1 MSFAEI
7 VLRLAFAVG
16 GWLIF
21 IGHAV
26 TIAALRHTA
35 CDAAA
40 ASAIP
45 GTAFFAILS
54 ALALA
59 GVGLGLPWRAGIR
72 WLALVGLMLAGFAA
86 WRVAPAVA
94 ATTLGGEGLCRAVE
108 AEAARAKGDTDPT
121 QPGAPA
127 SATDLER
134 LWPVLQLGV
143 FAAGALQALRFARPL
158 DHGDHGD
165 HGERSDGAEPIRRRS
180 GGT

>member
-7 VLRLAFAVG
+7 VLRLAIAVG

-21 IGHAV
+21 IAHAL
-26 TIAALRHTA
+26 TILALRHAA
-35 CDAAA
+35 CDPGS

-45 GTAFFAILS
+45 GTAFFAVLS

-72 WLALVGLMLAGFAA
+72 WLALLGLVLASFAA

-94 ATTLGGEGLCRAVE
+94 ATTIGGDGLCRVIETGNAT
-108 AEAARAKGDTDPT
+108 AAGDTRSR
-121 QPGAPA
+121 APHGEA

-134 LWPVLQLGV
+134 LWPVFQLCVLG
-143 FAAGALQALRFARPL
+143 AGAFQALRFALPL
-158 DHGDHGD
+158 QR
-165 HGERSDGAEPIRRRS
+165 GERTEPIMRRS

>member
-21 IGHAV
+21 IGHAL
-26 TIAALRHTA
+26 TIAALRHASCDPATA
-35 CDAAA
+35 
-40 ASAIP
+40 SPIP
-45 GTAFFAILS
+45 GTAFFAVLS

-72 WLALVGLMLAGFAA
+72 WLAMLGLVLAGFAA

-94 ATTLGGEGLCRAVE
+94 STTLGGEGLCGAVE
-108 AEAARAKGDTDPT
+108 AGALQAEDETDPMR
-121 QPGAPA
+121 PGTGA

-143 FAAGALQALRFARPL
+143 FGAGALQALRFALPL
-158 DHGDHGD
+158 RR
-165 HGERSDGAEPIRRRS
+165 GERAEPIRRRS

>member
-7 VLRLAFAVG
+7 LLRLAIAVG

-21 IGHAV
+21 IAHAL
-26 TIAALRHTA
+26 TIVALRHAT
-35 CDAAA
+35 CA

-45 GTAFFAILS
+45 GTAFFALLS
-54 ALALA
+54 AIAIS

-72 WLALVGLMLAGFAA
+72 WLALLALALGAFAA

-94 ATTLGGEGLCRAVE
+94 ATTIAGDGLCRPIE
-108 AEAARAKGDTDPT
+108 RA
-121 QPGAPA
+121 
-127 SATDLER
+127 ATDLER

-143 FAAGALQALRFARPL
+143 FGVGALQALRFARPL
-158 DHGDHGD
+158 RR
-165 HGERSDGAEPIRRRS
+165 GERAEPIRRRS